1 MYFALVKKDIR
12 MNDLNLDRLLYLLD
26 KKKFADS
33 EWEKRG
39 LNPSAVQLCEL
50 MESKFNDCLNSLIP
64 LIENN
69 ASANKLKLEL
79 KKSLKSFDKSNFD
92 TEEREFIC
100 DYFYEISRV
109 IEIDFKNE
117 LNKWLYGSL
126 LSSLFNLSSF
136 IKGKEKIVE
145 ILSQRCTKCNANL
158 ETFILQKEEGIPD
171 SDFFIVRCKSCR
183 EFNLM
188 DNGSNI
194 KQLRFGEYELEE
206 QLSRNQ
212 YDLDGAKIRLKQLQ
226 FFRK

>member
-1 MYFALVKKDIR
+1 MINKER
-12 MNDLNLDRLLYLLD
+12 LNYLLE

-39 LNPSAVQLCEL
+39 LNPSDNELCEL
-50 MESKFNDCLNSLIP
+50 MESKFNECLHSLIL

-69 ASANKLKLEL
+69 AFQSKLKLEL
-79 KKSLKSFDKSNFD
+79 KRSLKSFDKSIFD

-100 DYFYEISRV
+100 DYFDEIAKI
-109 IEIDFKNE
+109 IETDFKNE

-126 LSSLFNLSSF
+126 LNSFIKLSSF
-136 IKGKEKIVE
+136 IKGKEKVVD
-145 ILSQRCTKCNANL
+145 ILSQECTKCHASL

-183 EFNLM
+183 EFNLI
-188 DNGSNI
+188 DIGSNI